1 MEAPF
6 HKAEDDSVV
15 DATGKIVF
23 YSTERFAKE
32 IAEGH
37 CCFICGAFPD
47 ETQFN
52 NEHVIPKWILRRF
65 NLYERSINLPNGTT
79 IQYDQYTVPCC
90 ADCNTFLGETFEK
103 PIQQLIDNGTSDI
116 EHYVKSKGPW
126 LIFLWMA
133 LIFLKT
139 HLKDRTLRNSLDHRE
154 ADGKIADLYEW
165 ENLHHI
171 HCIVRASY
179 VGCTLNPDTLGSF
192 FVLPVNTQ
200 NWGEPFDYRD
210 LYQSKTVL
218 LRLGEVCFIAVLN
231 DADSYNKCNFSWD
244 PNWVS

>member
-1 MEAPF
+1 MIKRMSILNTGWPKHEAKQNGRNRLVNRLDHFFKLFIKNFPNFIYLPPTFTLQITDNTLEAPF

-32 IAEGH
+32 IAEGN
-37 CCFICGAFPD
+37 CCFICGVFPD

-171 HCIVRASY
+171 HCIV
-179 VGCTLNPDTLGSF
+179 
-192 FVLPVNTQ
+192 
-200 NWGEPFDYRD
+200 
-210 LYQSKTVL
+210 
-218 LRLGEVCFIAVLN
+218 
-231 DADSYNKCNFSWD
+231 
-244 PNWVS
+244 